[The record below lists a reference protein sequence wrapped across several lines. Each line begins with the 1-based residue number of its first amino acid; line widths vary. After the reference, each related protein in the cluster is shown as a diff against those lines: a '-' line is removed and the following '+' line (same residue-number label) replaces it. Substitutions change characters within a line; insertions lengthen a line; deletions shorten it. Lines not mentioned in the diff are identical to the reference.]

1 MQQPALLQDDDIL
14 RVREDAV
21 EFAFI
26 FLVSAMVLEGPVRFV
41 D

>member
-1 MQQPALLQDDDIL
+1 MYGLPQ
-14 RVREDAV
+14 EV

-26 FLVSAMVLEGPVRFV
+26 FLVSAMVLEGPDRFV